1 MPFILADASTL
12 GATDSIPPPPVPAI
26 VAERTA
32 ADSPYP
38 LDAIGLTV
46 SWVSGSGLMYRH
58 FFDDIGIQVS
68 GVPYVTGDVAFLNF
82 GGQVMYRVIKRYPFQ
97 FSPMIGVGYAFNKNT
112 FLSGPEKADMGIAP
126 GVQLDYA
133 FNRNLWAFAHIGYTF
148 GAQVTSSM
156 TADFK
161 PGGGIGTYFAF

>member
-1 MPFILADASTL
+1 VPFILADAST
-12 GATDSIPPPPVPAI
+12 APPPPPPPAV
-26 VAERTA
+26 VAEQPA
-32 ADSPYP
+32 AETLYP
-38 LDAIGLTV
+38 PDAIGLAV

-58 FFDDIGIQVS
+58 FFDDWGIQVC
-68 GVPYVTGDVAFLNF
+68 GVPYVTGNVAFLNF

-97 FSPMIGVGYAFNKNT
+97 FSPLLGVGYAFNKNT
-112 FLSGPEKADMGIAP
+112 FLSASEKADMGIAP

-148 GAQVTSSM
+148 GAQVTTSM

-161 PGGGIGTYFAF
+161 PGGGLGAYFAF